1 MSDSKPDPKSPSLQS
16 EAQRLAD
23 AAKDRAGEAFTE
35 LKVTSNQVVDKI
47 RELIED
53 ANVQRVTIQRE
64 GKTLF
69 EIPLTVGVGAGAA
82 ALLATPVLA
91 AVGAL
96 AALVNDVTLVIE
108 RTTDADTENA
118 GAKDAGT
125 KSAGTDAVANVND
138 PAATDP
144 AGGKTVGKPSGE

>member
-1 MSDSKPDPKSPSLQS
+1 MSDSQPTPDPNSSTLQS

-35 LKVTSNQVVDKI
+35 LKVASNQVVDKI
-47 RELIED
+47 RELVED
-53 ANVQRVTIQRE
+53 ANVKRVTIQKD
-64 GKTLF
+64 GKTMF

-96 AALVNDVTLVIE
+96 AALVNDVTLVVE
-108 RTTDADTENA
+108 RDTDTA
-118 GAKDAGT
+118 
-125 KSAGTDAVANVND
+125 TDAVANAAD
-138 PAATDP
+138 PVATDE
-144 AGGKTVGKPSGE
+144 AGDQGKTVGKPSGE